1 MTTIDDI
8 ARRVEDADSAR
19 SARRTKAAQLVG
31 ELAHERVAVVQR
43 LADIDQQIGDA
54 IVENGDVITVDELA
68 KFTGVSAADLAQ
80 ILDLRKH
87 FRGRRRK
94 SAGRSRTG
102 QSGRGRTADIPEPQ
116 AHVDPAAE
124 ESVAEKEIGTP

>member
-8 ARRVEDADSAR
+8 ARRVEDADAAR

-80 ILDLRKH
+80 ILDSRKNS
-87 FRGRRRK
+87 RGRRRK
-94 SAGRSRTG
+94 SGVGSPPGR
-102 QSGRGRTADIPEPQ
+102 RGRNRTLDTPEPQ
-116 AHVDPAAE
+116 THEGSTAE
-124 ESVAEKEIGTP
+124 ESFAEKEIGTP